1 MSEIEIIATIFGV
14 ICVWLTIKQHIACW
28 PIGLV
33 QVFLYIFVFYQ
44 AKLYADM
51 VLHVIYVLLSIY
63 GWYHWSENKTND
75 QRSGIS
81 LVGRSIYVYGAL
93 CLLATFIIG
102 FLLTLYTDA
111 SFPYPDS
118 FIMSSS
124 LIAQWLLSRKKLESW
139 IFWILTDIVAI
150 YVYWYKELYWTTGLY
165 VLFLFLAIT
174 GLAEWRKG
182 YYRMIS
188 ILVK

>member
-28 PIGLV
+28 PTGLV

-75 QRSGIS
+75 QRSGIG
-81 LVGRSIYVYGAL
+81 LLGRFIYVYGAV
-93 CLLATFIIG
+93 CMLATFILG

-118 FIMSSS
+118 FIMSTS

-139 IFWILTDIVAI
+139 IFWILTDMVAI

-165 VLFLFLAIT
+165 VIFLFLAIT
-174 GLAEWRKG
+174 GLAEWRKD
-182 YYRMIS
+182 YYRTTS

>member
-102 FLLTLYTDA
+102 FYLLYIQTLH
-111 SFPYPDS
+111 F
-118 FIMSSS
+118 
-124 LIAQWLLSRKKLESW
+124 LIRILLLCHR
-139 IFWILTDIVAI
+139 
-150 YVYWYKELYWTTGLY
+150 
-165 VLFLFLAIT
+165 VL
-174 GLAEWRKG
+174 
-182 YYRMIS
+182 
-188 ILVK
+188 

>member
-33 QVFLYIFVFYQ
+33 QVVLYISVFYQ

-63 GWYHWSENKTND
+63 GWYHWSESNINKES
-75 QRSGIS
+75 SGIT
-81 LVGRSIYVYGAL
+81 LCGKFTYIYGAL
-93 CLLATFIIG
+93 CLALTLILGFTF
-102 FLLTLYTDA
+102 TLYTDA
-111 SFPYPDS
+111 SLTYPDS

-124 LIAQWLLSRKKLESW
+124 LIAQWLMSRKKLESW
-139 IFWILTDIVAI
+139 ILWIHTDIVAI

-165 VLFLFLAIT
+165 LLFLFMAIS
-174 GLAEWRKG
+174 GLAEWRKD
-182 YYRMIS
+182 YYQAKS